1 MRPDD
6 RIRRNPPLHAE
17 DCVNRKVAPD
27 WIATQ
32 QAEIVLAGATSIA
45 SSMNKRLLFLISC
58 VACLAAWVVYR
69 PSWFEKTF
77 DEHLARFPLAALM
90 ASRDP
95 GIREIFLRRTEAAF
109 NAGGWVAANKALQM
123 SLATEVEVYADDE
136 HINAITR
143 AESVLLRDLENK
155 PLACRAFLFAGG
167 MADNLLQAQPDDTL
181 VWSAH
186 RAAMENGFERRM
198 NGIRW
203 TQPGDQE
210 TIDVMRYLSQGPV
223 AALTGAELK
232 ATAQYLDGD
241 PGLACSAA
249 IKKSRNLMA
258 MPDGDAARASRSL
271 MANTARID
279 IVKVISR
286 ICRELND
293 GWSCT

>member
-1 MRPDD
+1 
-6 RIRRNPPLHAE
+6 LHTE

-27 WIATQ
+27 WIETQ
-32 QAEIVLAGATSIA
+32 QAEIVLAGVTSIA
-45 SSMNKRLLFLISC
+45 SSMNKRLFFLISC
-58 VACLAAWVVYR
+58 ACLAAWVVYR
-69 PSWFEKTF
+69 PSWFERTF
-77 DEHLARFPLAALM
+77 DDHLARFPLAASM

-95 GIREIFLRRTEAAF
+95 GLREIFLRRTEADF
-109 NAGGWVAANKALQM
+109 NGGGWVAANKALQM

-181 VWSAH
+181 VWSTH

-210 TIDVMRYLSQGPV
+210 IIDVMRYLSQGPV
-223 AALTGAELK
+223 AVLTGAELK

-241 PGLACSAA
+241 AGLACSAA

-258 MPDGDAARASRSL
+258 MPDSDASRARRSL
-271 MANTARID
+271 MANTAGID
-279 IVKVISR
+279 IVKV
-286 ICRELND
+286 CA
-293 GWSCT
+293 